1 MTRESA
7 LPGLAEWARVRDYRS
22 AQIARLP
29 NVETYLDSRL
39 DATQVLEF
47 GFRHTCI
54 ATGSKWRADG
64 RGRFRFDAISGC
76 PNGQV
81 ITPDALMGGARAEGP
96 VVVYDDDHFYMGGL
110 IAEML
115 RLQGLEVLLVT
126 SAPCLSPEAERTLE
140 QGRIQTRALEL
151 GVELLVSHEV
161 TGFDGDEVAIA
172 CAYSGRESV
181 RACRTLVPVTSRE
194 PSDSL
199 YLELC
204 ADEGRLRDAGI
215 ESLSRIGDCAAP
227 GPIAQAVF
235 AGHRYAQELG
245 ANDVDADR
253 DRVVLRGVR

>member
-1 MTRESA
+1 MTTA
-7 LPGLAEWARVRDYRS
+7 ARRS
-22 AQIARLP
+22 RRLP

-39 DATQVLEF
+39 DAAQVLEF

-54 ATGSKWRADG
+54 ATGSEWRADG
-64 RGRFRFDAISGC
+64 RGRFRFDAIPGC
-76 PNGQV
+76 PNGHV
-81 ITPDALMGGARAEGP
+81 VTPDAIMGGARVGGP

-115 RLQGLEVLLVT
+115 RLQGLDVLLVT
-126 SAPCLSPEAERTLE
+126 SASCLSPETERTLE

-161 TGFDGDEVAIA
+161 TGFDGDEVTVA

-181 RACRTLVPVTSRE
+181 RILP
-194 PSDSL
+194 
-199 YLELC
+199 
-204 ADEGRLRDAGI
+204 DAGAGDLPRAQRLALRW
-215 ESLSRIGDCAAP
+215 SSAQTKDGFATPASSRVSRIGDCAAP

-245 ANDVDADR
+245 ANDVEADR
-253 DRVVLRGVR
+253 DRVVLRSVR